1 MDYKTKELIGLEKI
15 EMMSILLEGY
25 FARSSHEKF
34 FLVHNQNVKFLC
46 INGRDTKL
54 AASDLKCIGI
64 LKEDNA
70 NNFYS
75 KIK

>member
-1 MDYKTKELIGLEKI
+1 MDYNKELMGLEKI

-25 FARSSHEKF
+25 FSRSSQEKF
-34 FLVHNQNVKFLC
+34 FLVQNQNVKFLC

-54 AASDLKCIGI
+54 AASDLKAIGI
-64 LKEDNA
+64 LKEGNA
-70 NNFYS
+70 MSFYS